1 MRTKEEIER
10 IRQKAKADLKKD
22 FPKNKQDSQKQETKK
37 THPKKY
43 GGSGFGR

>member
-22 FPKNKQDSQKQETKK
+22 FTSKKQESKK
-37 THPKKY
+37 NPPKKY
-43 GGSGFGR
+43 GRGGFGR